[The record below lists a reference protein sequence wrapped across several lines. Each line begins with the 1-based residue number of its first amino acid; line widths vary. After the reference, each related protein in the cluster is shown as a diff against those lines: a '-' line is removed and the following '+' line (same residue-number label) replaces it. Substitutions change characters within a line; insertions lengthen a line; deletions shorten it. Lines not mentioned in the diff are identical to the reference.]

1 MLKDKLNY
9 NVKLGLGK
17 LAIVKDPENKRRVI
31 AMLDYTSQ
39 YILKPIHDNLLNKL
53 KNFEQDRTFTQDPF
67 SK

>member
-9 NVKLGLGK
+9 NIKHGLGK

>member
-9 NVKLGLGK
+9 NVKYGLGK